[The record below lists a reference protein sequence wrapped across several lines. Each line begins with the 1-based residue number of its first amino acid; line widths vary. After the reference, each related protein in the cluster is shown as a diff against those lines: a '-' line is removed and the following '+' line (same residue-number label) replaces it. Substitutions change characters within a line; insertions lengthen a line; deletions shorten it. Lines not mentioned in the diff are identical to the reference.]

1 MGLSET
7 DVGDD
12 PIPEVV
18 RWVDDAVAAGGAEP
32 HAMQLATVAA
42 GRPSARTVLL
52 RGLDERGFMFVTNL
66 ESRKG
71 RELAANPACALVLVW
86 PALKR
91 QVLVTGTAERVAD
104 DEVEAY
110 WRTRPRGSRIS
121 AWASPQ
127 SRVLPD
133 RATLERAAADVEAR
147 FAAIDDLPVPP
158 FWGAWRVVP
167 DSVEL
172 WCGRDDRLHDRLR
185 WRRDSPAE
193 PWIRERL
200 AP

>member
-1 MGLSET
+1 MGLSED

-12 PIPEVV
+12 PIPEVQ
-18 RWVDDAVAAGGAEP
+18 RWVDDAVAADVAEP
-32 HAMQLATVAA
+32 YAMQLATA
-42 GRPSARTVLL
+42 GPTARTVLL
-52 RGLDERGFMFVTNL
+52 RGLDQRGFMFVTNL

-71 RELAANPACALVLVW
+71 RALADDPACALVLVW
-86 PALKR
+86 AALKR

-110 WRTRPRGSRIS
+110 WRTRPRGSRIG

-127 SRVLPD
+127 SEVIPD
-133 RATLERAAADVEAR
+133 RAWLEARTAEVEAR
-147 FAAIDDLPVPP
+147 FAGSDDIPVPP

-172 WCGRDDRLHDRLR
+172 WCGRSDRLHDRLR
-185 WRRDSPAE
+185 WRRPVPGA
-193 PWIRERL
+193 PWTRERL

>member
-1 MGLSET
+1 MGLSES
-7 DVGDD
+7 DVGDN
-12 PIPEVV
+12 PIPEVA
-18 RWVDDAVAAGGAEP
+18 RWVEDAVAAGVAEP
-32 HAMQLATVAA
+32 FAMQLATVDD

-52 RGLDERGFMFVTNL
+52 RTLDERGFMFVTNL

-86 PALKR
+86 TPLKR
-91 QVLVTGTAERVAD
+91 QVLVTGTADRVPD
-104 DEVEAY
+104 DEVEIY
-110 WRTRPRGSRIS
+110 WHTRPRGSRIG

-127 SRVLPD
+127 SQVIAD
-133 RATLERAAADVEAR
+133 RAALERSAAEVEAR
-147 FAAIDDLPVPP
+147 FAGSDDLPLPP

-167 DSVEL
+167 DSIEL

-185 WRRDSPAE
+185 WRRDAPGQ
-193 PWIRERL
+193 PWVRERL

>member
-1 MGLSET
+1 MGLSED

-12 PIPEVV
+12 PIGEVQ
-18 RWVDDAVAAGGAEP
+18 RWVDDAVAAEVTEP
-32 HAMQLATVAA
+32 YAMQLATA
-42 GRPSARTVLL
+42 GPTVRTVLL
-52 RGLDERGFMFVTNL
+52 RGLDQRGFMFVTNL

-71 RELAANPACALVLVW
+71 RALAADPTCALVLVW
-86 PALKR
+86 TALQR

-110 WRTRPRGSRIS
+110 WRTRPRGSRIG

-127 SRVLPD
+127 SEVIPD
-133 RATLERAAADVEAR
+133 RAWLEARAAEVEAR
-147 FAAIDDLPVPP
+147 FAGSDDIPVPP

-167 DSVEL
+167 DSIEL
-172 WCGRDDRLHDRLR
+172 WCGRTDRLHDRLR
-185 WRRDSPAE
+185 WRRQAPGD

>member
-1 MGLSET
+1 
-7 DVGDD
+7 
-12 PIPEVV
+12 
-18 RWVDDAVAAGGAEP
+18 
-32 HAMQLATVAA
+32 
-42 GRPSARTVLL
+42 
-52 RGLDERGFMFVTNL
+52 MFVTNL

-86 PALKR
+86 TPLKR
-91 QVLVTGTAERVAD
+91 QVLVTGTAERVLD

-110 WRTRPRGSRIS
+110 WQTRPRGSRVG

-127 SRVLPD
+127 SQVIPD
-133 RATLERAAADVEAR
+133 RAALEHGAAEVEAR
-147 FAAIDDLPVPP
+147 FAGTDDIPVPP

-185 WRRDSPAE
+185 WRRDAPGAA
-193 PWIRERL
+193 WIRERL

>member
-1 MGLSET
+1 MGLSED

-12 PIPEVV
+12 PIPEVQ
-18 RWVDDAVAAGGAEP
+18 RWLDDAVAAGLAEP
-32 HAMQLATVAA
+32 FAMQLATA
-42 GRPSARTVLL
+42 GPTVRTVLC

-71 RELAANPACALVLVW
+71 RALAADPACALCLVW
-86 PALKR
+86 PSLQR

-110 WRTRPRGSRIS
+110 WRTRPRGSRIG

-127 SRVLPD
+127 SEVIPD
-133 RATLERAAADVEAR
+133 RSWLEARTAEVEAR
-147 FAAIDDLPVPP
+147 FAGSDDIPVPP

-167 DSVEL
+167 DSIEL
-172 WCGRDDRLHDRLR
+172 WCGHPDRLHDRLR
-185 WRRDSPAE
+185 WRRDAPGT
-193 PWIRERL
+193 PWVLERL

>member
-1 MGLSET
+1 MPLRED

-18 RWVDDAVAAGGAEP
+18 RWVDDAVAAGVAEP
-32 HAMQLATVAA
+32 HAMQLATA
-42 GRPSARTVLL
+42 GPTVRTVLL

-71 RELAANPACALVLVW
+71 RALTADPACALALVW
-86 PALKR
+86 PALHR
-91 QVLVTGTAERVAD
+91 QVLVTGRAERVAD

-110 WRTRPRGSRIS
+110 WRTRPRGSRIG

-127 SRVLPD
+127 SDVIPD
-133 RATLERAAADVEAR
+133 RAFLEQRVAEVEAR
-147 FAAIDDLPVPP
+147 FAGTDDIPVPP

-167 DSVEL
+167 DSIEL
-172 WCGRDDRLHDRLR
+172 WRGQPDRLHDRLR
-185 WRRDSPAE
+185 WRRVAVGA

>member
-1 MGLSET
+1 VGLIES
-7 DVGDD
+7 DVGDN
-12 PIPEVV
+12 PIPEVA
-18 RWVDDAVAAGGAEP
+18 RWVEDAVAAGVAEP
-32 HAMQLATVAA
+32 FAMQLATVDD

-52 RGLDERGFMFVTNL
+52 RTLDERGFMFVTNL

-86 PALKR
+86 TSLKR
-91 QVLVTGTAERVAD
+91 QVLVTGTADRVPD
-104 DEVEAY
+104 DEVEIY
-110 WRTRPRGSRIS
+110 WHTRPRGSRIG

-127 SRVLPD
+127 SQVIAD
-133 RATLERAAADVEAR
+133 RAALERSAAEVEAR
-147 FAAIDDLPVPP
+147 FAGTDHLPLPP

-167 DSVEL
+167 DSIEL

-185 WRRDSPAE
+185 WRRDAPGQ

>member
-1 MGLSET
+1 MGLSES

-12 PIPEVV
+12 PIPEVA
-18 RWVDDAVAAGGAEP
+18 RWVEDAVAAGVAEP
-32 HAMQLATVAA
+32 YAMQLATVDD

-52 RGLDERGFMFVTNL
+52 RTLDQRGFMFVTNL

-86 PALKR
+86 TPLKR
-91 QVLVTGTAERVAD
+91 QVLVTGTAERVPD
-104 DEVEAY
+104 DEVELY
-110 WRTRPRGSRIS
+110 WHTRPRGSRIG

-127 SRVLPD
+127 SQVIAD
-133 RATLERAAADVEAR
+133 RAALERAAAEVEAR
-147 FAAIDDLPVPP
+147 FAGTDDLPLPP

-167 DSVEL
+167 DTVEL

-185 WRRDSPAE
+185 WRRDAPGQA
-193 PWIRERL
+193 WIRERL

>member
-1 MGLSET
+1 VGLSET

-12 PIPEVV
+12 PILEVA
-18 RWVDDAVAAGGAEP
+18 RWVADAVAAGVAEP
-32 HAMQLATVAA
+32 HAMQLATVDD

-52 RGLDERGFMFVTNL
+52 RALDERGFMFVTNL

-71 RELAANPACALVLVW
+71 RELTANPACALVLVW
-86 PALKR
+86 TPLKR
-91 QVLVTGTAERVAD
+91 QVLVTGTAERVPD

-110 WRTRPRGSRIS
+110 WHTRPRGSRVG

-127 SRVLPD
+127 SQVIPD
-133 RATLERAAADVEAR
+133 RAALERAAAEVEAR
-147 FAAIDDLPVPP
+147 FAGTDDLPLPP

-185 WRRDSPAE
+185 WRRDAPGG
-193 PWIRERL
+193 PWVRERL

>member
-1 MGLSET
+1 MGLHED

-12 PIPEVV
+12 PIPEVQ
-18 RWVDDAVAAGGAEP
+18 RWVDDAVAAGIVEP
-32 HAMQLATVAA
+32 YAMQLATA
-42 GRPSARTVLL
+42 GPTVRTVLL
-52 RGLDERGFMFVTNL
+52 RGLDQRGFMFVTNL

-71 RELAANPACALVLVW
+71 RALAADPSCALVLVW
-86 PALKR
+86 PAMKR

-104 DEVEAY
+104 DEVDAY
-110 WRTRPRGSRIS
+110 WRTRPRGSRIGG
-121 AWASPQ
+121 WASPQ
-127 SRVLPD
+127 SRVIPD
-133 RATLERAAADVEAR
+133 RAALERAAAEVEAR
-147 FAAIDDLPVPP
+147 FAGTDDIPVPP

-172 WCGRDDRLHDRLR
+172 WCGQESRLHDRLR
-185 WRRDSPAE
+185 WRRDAPGA

>member
-1 MGLSET
+1 MALDET

-18 RWVDDAVAAGGAEP
+18 RWVDDAVAAGVAEP
-32 HAMQLATVAA
+32 HAMQLATA
-42 GRPSARTVLL
+42 GPTARTVLL

-71 RELAANPACALVLVW
+71 RALAADPACALVLVW
-86 PALKR
+86 PALQR
-91 QVLVTGTAERVAD
+91 QVLVTGVAEQVAD
-104 DEVEAY
+104 AEVEAY
-110 WRTRPRGSRIS
+110 WRTRPRGSRVS

-127 SRVLPD
+127 SEVVPD
-133 RATLERAAADVEAR
+133 RAALVRRFEEAEAR
-147 FAAIDDLPVPP
+147 FAGTDDIPVPP
-158 FWGAWRVVP
+158 FWGAFRVVP

-172 WCGRDDRLHDRLR
+172 WAGRPDRLHDRLR
-185 WRRDSPAE
+185 WRRSAVGE

>member
-1 MGLSET
+1 MGLSES

-12 PIPEVV
+12 PIPEVA
-18 RWVDDAVAAGGAEP
+18 RWVEDAVAAGVAEP
-32 HAMQLATVAA
+32 YAMQLATVDD

-52 RGLDERGFMFVTNL
+52 RTLDQRGFMFVTNL

-86 PALKR
+86 TPLKR
-91 QVLVTGTAERVAD
+91 QVLVTGTAERVSD
-104 DEVEAY
+104 DEVELY
-110 WRTRPRGSRIS
+110 WHTRPRGSRIG

-127 SRVLPD
+127 SQVIAD
-133 RATLERAAADVEAR
+133 RAVLERAAAEVEAR
-147 FAAIDDLPVPP
+147 FAGTDDLPLPP

-167 DSVEL
+167 DTVEL

-185 WRRDSPAE
+185 WRRDAPGQA
-193 PWIRERL
+193 WIRERL

>member
-1 MGLSET
+1 MGLSES

-12 PIPEVV
+12 PIPEVA
-18 RWVDDAVAAGGAEP
+18 RWVEDAVAAGVAEP
-32 HAMQLATVAA
+32 YAMQLATVDD

-52 RGLDERGFMFVTNL
+52 RTLDQRGFMFVTNL

-86 PALKR
+86 TPLKR
-91 QVLVTGTAERVAD
+91 QVLVTGTAERVPD
-104 DEVEAY
+104 DEVEVY
-110 WRTRPRGSRIS
+110 WHTRPRGSRIG

-127 SRVLPD
+127 SQVIAD
-133 RATLERAAADVEAR
+133 RAVLERAAAEVEAR
-147 FAAIDDLPVPP
+147 FAGTDDLPLPP

-167 DSVEL
+167 ATVEL

-185 WRRDSPAE
+185 WRRDAPGQA
-193 PWIRERL
+193 WIRERL